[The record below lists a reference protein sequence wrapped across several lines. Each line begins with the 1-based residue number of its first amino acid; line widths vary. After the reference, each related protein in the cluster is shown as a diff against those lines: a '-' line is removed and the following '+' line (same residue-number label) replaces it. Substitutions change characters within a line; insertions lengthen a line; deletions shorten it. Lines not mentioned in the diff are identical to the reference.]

1 MIVTLTPNPS
11 IDATIALDSALEPGT
26 VHRAHSMTHVAGG
39 KGINVAH
46 AVTLANQP
54 NIAVFPAADNDP
66 FVPLVRDINVEINTV
81 AIGEPIRT
89 NTTVT
94 EQSGRTTK
102 LNGKGP
108 LVDEK
113 AQQLLI
119 DATSAAAADA
129 SWVVMAGS
137 LPIGVPSDFYV
148 TAIKAL
154 RESAPNVR
162 IALDTS
168 DKPMEEIAKNL
179 STAAPDLI
187 KPNGLELGQLVG
199 EDGLALEEAAE
210 QGDFSGV
217 IAAARKVNAQG
228 VAYVLVTLGAAGA
241 LLVTESGA
249 WLASP
254 PPIEVVSTV
263 GAGDSSLAGFLLAQ
277 AAGKSLGESLQQS
290 VAYGSAATS
299 LPGTTIPTPDMLNL
313 EQTEVSELN

>member
-11 IDATIALDSALEPGT
+11 IDATIALDSALELGT
-26 VHRAHSMTHVAGG
+26 VHRAQSMTHVAGG

-46 AVTLANQP
+46 AVTLAGQP
-54 NIAVFPAADNDP
+54 TLAVFPAAPNDP
-66 FVPLVRDINVEINTV
+66 FVPLVHDIKVDITAVEIN
-81 AIGEPIRT
+81 EPIRT

-94 EQSGRTTK
+94 EKSGRTTK

-108 LVDEK
+108 LVDSD

-119 DATSAAAADA
+119 DTTSAAATSA

-137 LPIGVPSDFYV
+137 LPNGVPTDFYV

-154 RESAPNVR
+154 RQAAPKVR

-179 STAAPDLI
+179 SHVAPDLI

-199 EDGLALEEAAE
+199 EDGVALEEAAE
-210 QGDFSGV
+210 RGDYSGV

-228 VAYVLVTLGAAGA
+228 VEFVLVTLGAAGA
-241 LLVTESGA
+241 MLVTKSGA
-249 WLASP
+249 WKASP

-277 AAGKSLGESLQQS
+277 ASGKNLADSLQQS
-290 VAYGSAATS
+290 VAYGSAATA

-313 EQTEVSELN
+313 KQTNVSELT

>member
-11 IDATIALDSALEPGT
+11 IDATIALDSSLKPGT
-26 VHRAHSMTHVAGG
+26 VHRAQSMTNAAGG

-46 AVTLANQP
+46 AVTLASQP
-54 NIAVFPAADNDP
+54 TLAVCPAAAHDP
-66 FVPLVRDINVEINTV
+66 FISLVRDINVDIKTVEIAQT
-81 AIGEPIRT
+81 IRT

-94 EQSGRTTK
+94 EASGRTTK

-108 LVDEK
+108 LVDHG
-113 AQQLLI
+113 AQQQLI
-119 DATSAAAADA
+119 DATCDAAANA

-137 LPIGVPSDFYV
+137 LPNGVPTDFYV

-154 RESAPNVR
+154 RQAAPEVH

-168 DKPMEEIAKNL
+168 DKPMEEISQHL
-179 STAAPDLI
+179 DVAAPDLL

-210 QGDFSGV
+210 RGDFSGV
-217 IAAARKVNAQG
+217 IAAAHKVNAQG
-228 VAYVLVTLGAAGA
+228 VKYVLVTLGAAGA

-249 WLASP
+249 WIASP
-254 PPIEVVSTV
+254 PPITVTSTV

-277 AAGKSLGESLQQS
+277 AAGKTLPESLQQS

-313 EQTEVSELN
+313 SQTTVRELK